1 MRTLIPALVVAAL
14 GIGAL
19 AWATYGGQA
28 LTAEE
33 ARRIA
38 VAKHPRPVP
47 DFPLQTQDGT
57 RTRFTALEDRL
68 VVATFIY
75 TRCRTMCPLLGMRM
89 ARIREALPKGTL
101 GEEVRLLSL
110 SFDPERDHPAQL
122 RDYGRRYGAKPAN
135 WWVARPLEGLEE
147 VLDTFGVVVIP
158 TRREFRHN
166 GAFYLI
172 DRRGRLAGIYDKQ
185 YPERVVAAVRARL

>member
-1 MRTLIPALVVAAL
+1 MRTLIATLVVVAV

-19 AWATYGGQA
+19 AWATHGGQA
-28 LTAEE
+28 LTAEG
-33 ARRIA
+33 ARRLA
-38 VAKHPRPVP
+38 VADRPRPVP

-57 RTRFTALEDRL
+57 RTRFEVLEGRL

-89 ARIREALPKGTL
+89 ARIREALPKGAL
-101 GEEVRLLSL
+101 SKEVRLLSL
-110 SFDPERDHPAQL
+110 SFDPERDRPPQL
-122 RDYGRRYGAKPAN
+122 RDYGRRYGAEPGH

-158 TRREFRHN
+158 TGQDFRHN
-166 GAFYLI
+166 AAFYLI
-172 DRRGRLAGIYDKQ
+172 DRRGRLAGIYDEEQ
-185 YPERVVAAVRARL
+185 PERVVEAVRARL